1 MCRRVVEGILE
12 ALEKMKPT
20 SIVGVELQEVELG
33 SSAPQILG
41 VEVDELTAVLTDWG
55 VQEAYGRSCR
65 RGVAASFAVDVLG
78 FVLCWPL

>member
-1 MCRRVVEGILE
+1 MEGILE

-41 VEVDELTAVLTDWG
+41 VKVKQADG
-55 VQEAYGRSCR
+55 
-65 RGVAASFAVDVLG
+65 
-78 FVLCWPL
+78 